1 MTCCEYNKTLF
12 FLITKNNDKNTLL
25 RFIPNAKIY
34 PCFTKIYIT
43 VQWVRSI
50 VQYNYHAFILS
61 GRGPIRHYIL
71 GQYSSKSVSL
81 IFIRFCI
88 NFSSALHFYSFIL
101 MLYFCIFLTTAFISA
116 LLLLTKLH
124 LFSLS
129 RKEEIKVKEREKSPR
144 IVS

>member
-1 MTCCEYNKTLF
+1 MTCCDYNKTLF
-12 FLITKNNDKNTLL
+12 FSDHEKIMMKNTLL

-50 VQYNYHAFILS
+50 VQYNYHAFLMF
-61 GRGPIRHYIL
+61 GRRPIRHYIL

-81 IFIRFCI
+81 IFNLFCI
-88 NFSSALHFYSFIL
+88 NFSYALHIYSFVL
-101 MLYFCIFLTTAFISA
+101 MLYFCISLTTAFISA

-124 LFSLS
+124 LFLS
-129 RKEEIKVKEREKSPR
+129 FPKGRKVK
-144 IVS
+144 